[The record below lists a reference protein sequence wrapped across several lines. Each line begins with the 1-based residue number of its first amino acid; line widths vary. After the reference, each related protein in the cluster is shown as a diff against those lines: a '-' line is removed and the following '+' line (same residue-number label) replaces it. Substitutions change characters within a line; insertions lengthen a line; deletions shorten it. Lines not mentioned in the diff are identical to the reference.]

1 MFEKHKQ
8 NNEMNLNLEIWENL
22 RIEKY
27 ETSYELKAENQL
39 LSDLWDRD
47 VSKVVR
53 DLVENE
59 TKVFFHHQFSLFF
72 HADKLVSIS
81 FSWEV
86 YYWTVWVW
94 ITKFFP

>member
-1 MFEKHKQ
+1 
-8 NNEMNLNLEIWENL
+8 MNLQIWENL
-22 RIEKY
+22 ECVRIEKY
-27 ETSYELKAENQL
+27 ETYYELKAENQL

-59 TKVFFHHQFSLFF
+59 TKVFFHHHFSLFF

-86 YYWTVWVW
+86 YYRRVWVR
-94 ITKFFP
+94 IAKSFS